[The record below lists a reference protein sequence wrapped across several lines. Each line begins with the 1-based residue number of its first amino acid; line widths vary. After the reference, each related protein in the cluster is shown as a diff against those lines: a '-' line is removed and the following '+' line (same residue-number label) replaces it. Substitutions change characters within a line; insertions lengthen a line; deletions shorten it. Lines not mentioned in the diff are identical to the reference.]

1 MRAIDT
7 LLEAAWLIPV
17 EPHAQVLEQHAVAID
32 QGQIIAIRPIAAA
45 RAEFAA
51 RERVDLGRH
60 LLIPGLVNAHT
71 HAAMSLMRGLAD
83 DLPLMTWLQQHIWP
97 AEGALVSPEFVADG
111 VELATAEML
120 RGGTTCANDMYFFPE
135 VAAEVYARLGMRAC
149 LGLIVMEFP
158 TPYARDPD
166 EYFRKGTALAD
177 QLRGHPSI
185 QTCFAP
191 HAPYTVSDASFK
203 RVRTYADQMGLRIH
217 CHIHE
222 TAFEV
227 DEGRRRHG
235 ERPLARLK
243 RMGLLGDDLIA
254 VHMTQLD
261 ASEIELCARMGLSVA
276 HCPESNLKLA
286 SGFAPVQSLL
296 QAGVNVAIGTD
307 GAASNNDLDMLGEM
321 RSAALLAKAVSG
333 NAAAMDAATALRC
346 ATLGGAKAL
355 GLDDR
360 IGSIEVGKRADLV
373 ALRCD
378 SLDQLPLYQ
387 PTSHLVYCASRRDV
401 SDVWVDGQRRVREGI
416 VLGVDADDL
425 AQRARRWGLRVRQA
439 VAKAG
444 SSPP

>member
-1 MRAIDT
+1 
-7 LLEAAWLIPV
+7 
-17 EPHAQVLEQHAVAID
+17 
-32 QGQIIAIRPIAAA
+32 
-45 RAEFAA
+45 
-51 RERVDLGRH
+51 
-60 LLIPGLVNAHT
+60 
-71 HAAMSLMRGLAD
+71 
-83 DLPLMTWLQQHIWP
+83 
-97 AEGALVSPEFVADG
+97 
-111 VELATAEML
+111 
-120 RGGTTCANDMYFFPE
+120 
-135 VAAEVYARLGMRAC
+135 
-149 LGLIVMEFP
+149 
-158 TPYARDPD
+158 
-166 EYFRKGTALAD
+166 
-177 QLRGHPSI
+177 
-185 QTCFAP
+185 
-191 HAPYTVSDASFK
+191 
-203 RVRTYADQMGLRIH
+203 
-217 CHIHE
+217 
-222 TAFEV
+222 
-227 DEGRRRHG
+227 
-235 ERPLARLK
+235 
-243 RMGLLGDDLIA
+243 
-254 VHMTQLD
+254 
-261 ASEIELCARMGLSVA
+261 
-276 HCPESNLKLA
+276 
-286 SGFAPVQSLL
+286 VQSLL